1 MDAAI
6 EGYLAHARVER
17 RLAQNTLSAY
27 ARDLAGLQ
35 TWLAEQH
42 DVTSPEQVRREM
54 LSAYMGHLL
63 DSGRGLRSAARHR
76 SAFRQLF
83 QFLVKERLLEA
94 DPSALI
100 ETPRFTSTLPDVL
113 TEAQIDALLEAP
125 DPATSIGQRDA
136 AMLHLLY
143 SAGLRVSELL
153 GLRREQLS
161 DRGWIVV
168 KGKGGKSRIVPVGD
182 RALGRL
188 KVWLGQGRRELDPD
202 GELGEV
208 FLGPRGKALSRSAFW
223 YRIKHYATVAGIP
236 HKRVSPHK
244 LRHSFA
250 THLLEHGADLRAVQL
265 MLGHADIS
273 TTQIYTHVARER
285 LKRIHAASH
294 PRG

>member
-1 MDAAI
+1 MDSAI

-17 RLAQNTLSAY
+17 RLSANTLASY
-27 ARDLAGLQ
+27 ARDLAALQ
-35 TWLAEQH
+35 AYLADEH
-42 DVTSPEQVRREM
+42 DVDEPGGVKRQM
-54 LSAYMGHLL
+54 LTEYMGHLL
-63 DSGRGLRSAARHR
+63 DTGRGLRSAARHR

-83 QFLVKERLLEA
+83 QFLVRERILAE
-94 DPSALI
+94 DPSLLI
-100 ETPRFTSTLPDVL
+100 DTPRFTTKLPDVL
-113 TEAQIDALLEAP
+113 SEEQVDALLAAP
-125 DPATSIGQRDA
+125 DRSLAIGQRDA
-136 AMLHLLY
+136 AMLELLY

-153 GLRREQLS
+153 NLQLEQLS

-168 KGKGGKSRIVPVGD
+168 TGKGGKSRIVPMGD
-182 RALGRL
+182 RAALSVKAWVNGHR
-188 KVWLGQGRRELDPD
+188 KDLDP
-202 GELGEV
+202 ELEKPWI
-208 FLGPRGKALSRSAFW
+208 FLSPRGKALSRSAFW
-223 YRIKHYATVAGIP
+223 YRIKHYATLAHIP
-236 HKRVSPHK
+236 HRQVSPHK